1 MKKLLP
7 LIAGLIIALAVACS
21 GGATSEPTGGA
32 TITPTATTVSPTETF
47 TPRSVQEW
55 RLDGVSVEG
64 STVMVSLFF
73 HATASVIVTLD
84 GKEPTRRDNN
94 IPVLAYIFEGVPAGE
109 HDIEIK
115 DVMGNIETTSVLVA
129 ASQPIEDQLPEWLAK
144 WVAELDSGE
153 VEFPPQSITRF
164 ESEGSTVYYVVHQC
178 CDQYSDLLGADGG
191 LIGHPDGGI
200 TGRGD
205 GVTKFSPS
213 ELEGEEVWASR

>member
-1 MKKLLP
+1 MKKMLLTV
-7 LIAGLIIALAVACS
+7 AGLIIALAVACS

-32 TITPTATTVSPTETF
+32 TVTPTATTVSPTETF
-47 TPRSVQEW
+47 TPRPVREW
-55 RLDGVSVEG
+55 RLDEVSVDG
-64 STVMVSLFF
+64 STVTVWLFF
-73 HATASVIVTLD
+73 HSTASVGVTLD

-94 IPVLAYIFEGVPAGE
+94 IPVLAYVFEGVTAGE

-115 DVMGNIETTSVLVA
+115 DVMGNIETTSVIVA
-129 ASQPIEDQLPEWLAK
+129 APQPTEDQLPEWLAN
-144 WVAELDSGE
+144 WVADLDARE
-153 VEFPPQSITRF
+153 VEFAPQSITRF
-164 ESEGSTVYYVVHQC
+164 ESEGETVYYVVHRC
-178 CDQYSDLLGADGG
+178 CDQFSDLLDADGK